1 MIALTGT
8 PGTGKTSVAEE
19 LKRRGYKVISVKEFA
34 EIHRCAKKA
43 GDEIIVDIEK
53 LSKYRFDG
61 IIEGHLSH
69 LLKPDITIVLRC
81 NPLVIKKRLLE
92 RGWDYEKVMENVE
105 AELIDLILVE
115 ALQNCEKVYEIDT
128 TEMTIS
134 EVADAIEKILRGEG
148 NFEPG
153 KVDWIS
159 ELEDRIEEVTRY
171 GGIQKD
177 RLG

>member
-19 LKRRGYKVISVKEFA
+19 LKKRGYKVISVREFA

-43 GDEIIVDIEK
+43 GNEIIIDIER
-53 LSKYRFDG
+53 LSKHRFDG

-69 LLKPDITIVLRC
+69 LLKPEMAIVLRC
-81 NPLVIKKRLLE
+81 NPLVLKKRLLE

-115 ALQNCEKVYEIDT
+115 AIENCEKVFEIDT
-128 TEMTIS
+128 TKMTIS
-134 EVADAIEKILRGEG
+134 EVADAVEKILRGEG
-148 NFEPG
+148 NFEVG
-153 KVDWIS
+153 KIDWIS

-177 RLG
+177 RMG